1 MPKYHKKIVFFK
13 ILICTGKTIL
23 WTTFST
29 KLKWCNKIVFTV
41 NTYTWPNCLKRS
53 LSREFW
59 DNGFQKDTFGTVLFF
74 MDGRSSGTT
83 FFGLR
88 CKCVP
93 FISHF
98 FIWHPNTRHLFE
110 MLQYAIAM
118 SHEYDRVWR
127 MMKGLFHD
135 KKQFNIQLTRI

>member
-23 WTTFST
+23 WTTFSA

-88 CKCVP
+88 GKCVP

-98 FIWHPNTRHLFE
+98 FYLTSEHWTFIWNAPIRDCYVTWIWQGVKNDERPFP
-110 MLQYAIAM
+110 
-118 SHEYDRVWR
+118 R
-127 MMKGLFHD
+127 
-135 KKQFNIQLTRI
+135 